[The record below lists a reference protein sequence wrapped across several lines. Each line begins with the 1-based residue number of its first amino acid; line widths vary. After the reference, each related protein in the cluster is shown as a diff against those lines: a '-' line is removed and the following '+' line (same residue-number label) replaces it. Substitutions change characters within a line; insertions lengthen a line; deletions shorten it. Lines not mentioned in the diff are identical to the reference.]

1 MNYDMSTEY
10 FIKQAYIKLRS
21 AIYYEKGNLILQ
33 RKFVDFACEHNND
46 INDVQNHMLKWLENN
61 DSING
66 SINEIDIYTLPKKF
80 EIKEADSKNYISN
93 NHTKDK
99 NNVERVYIY
108 ADIPIELHLV
118 AVIWVLLRGTEIE
131 NKLLPCCKANRLAIA
146 DDTKNIPDGK
156 CLYKPYFKQY
166 QNWWSKA
173 IDEANHIIENDANAY
188 ILSLDI
194 QNYYHTVDFPLNE
207 KILGNSDKEF
217 DKKINDIFVKT
228 HENYTAKFNKMFNGT
243 ELNQSKGVRLPI
255 GLYSSPLLANIYLHE
270 LDLKIEDS
278 IMPSYYGR
286 YVDDILLVFRSVSE
300 CYKSVNDIVSKKLNG
315 ILNPLKTNG
324 SITTY
329 NFKDFPSLKLQAEKI
344 TLYYFDKNYSTGLLS
359 KFEAEQKR
367 RSSEF
372 RFMSD
377 DEDTRYND
385 EELNCFDNCFDT
397 NDDSSA
403 RFKPQ
408 IENKYKL
415 SCFLAKYISRKLIKG
430 NLYGKKDGEKIKR
443 YFKGRNLIS
452 NYQLWEKLF
461 VIYAVSDNEKDFLQ
475 LRDEINS
482 EIDKIEIAQ
491 IKDWSSYTDKNVLKY
506 RLNEYLKIAQEKAIN
521 LLGEKSKTEFKDI
534 IDGAEKFKSANFIR
548 HQYLNTFK
556 NIDTKNY
563 AEFDAPY
570 DLCIYEKVYIELIQ
584 NLKNQ
589 KDSDISN
596 LIAEYQEKPNQ
607 FVIDPAENKNKIK
620 IALVNKYVLD
630 NAVKK
635 SRREKDRKLS
645 PEEIEQYL
653 LVLDLI
659 EKTKDCDMF
668 VMPELSLPMEM
679 LPVYLQWSA
688 RKQMAFIAGL
698 EYVNNNGLVYNFDV
712 ACIPIKMNH
721 RNDCIPI
728 FRVKKYYAPKEKQI
742 ISRENFKVPE
752 SLNSKYNLINWK
764 GFRFSIYNCFELTS
778 IKDRS
783 LFLGKVD
790 AIFAIAYNKDTTY
803 YNNIVEATA
812 RDLHCYVIIN
822 NTSQYGDS
830 QIIVPKNSDNKC
842 ILKVKGG
849 TDKKNT
855 VNVLVGELNLESLR
869 NFQLYGDNV
878 KNDEEKYKPLPAG
891 YPIEE
896 RCFDLTNNNQNDLS
910 ENA

>member
-118 AVIWVLLRGTEIE
+118 AVIWVLLRGAEIE
-131 NKLLPCCKANRLAIA
+131 NKLLPCCKANRLVIA

-243 ELNQSKGVRLPI
+243 ELNQNKGVRLPI

-548 HQYLNTFK
+548 HQYLNIFK
-556 NIDTKNY
+556 DIA
-563 AEFDAPY
+563 AESDNPY
-570 DLCIYEKVYIELIQ
+570 DLHIYEKTVINYFNYLKTNEDEFPYNILCNDLKNVKCNENVFEIDLEK
-584 NLKNQ
+584 NLKNVNVA
-589 KDSDISN
+589 I
-596 LIAEYQEKPNQ
+596 
-607 FVIDPAENKNKIK
+607 
-620 IALVNKYVLD
+620 VNKYVLD
-630 NAVKK
+630 NAIKE
-635 SRREKDRKLS
+635 SRRGLDRKLPS
-645 PEEIEQYL
+645 EEVEQYL

-659 EKTKDCDMF
+659 EKTKDCDIF
-668 VMPELSLPMEM
+668 VMPELSLPIEM

-688 RKQMAFIAGL
+688 KKQVAFIAGL
-698 EYVNNNGLVYNFDV
+698 EYINEKKEIYNIAV
-712 ACIPIKMNH
+712 ACIPFEINH
-721 RNDCIPI
+721 RKDCIPI
-728 FRVKKYYAPKEKQI
+728 FRLKKHYAPKEKQI
-742 ISRENFKVPE
+742 IEKESFKMPQ
-752 SLNSKYNLINWK
+752 SSNNQYKLINWK

-783 LFLGKVD
+783 LFLGRID
-790 AIFAIAYNKDTTY
+790 AIF
-803 YNNIVEATA
+803 
-812 RDLHCYVIIN
+812 
-822 NTSQYGDS
+822 
-830 QIIVPKNSDNKC
+830 P
-842 ILKVKGG
+842 LKIHMSVMHY
-849 TDKKNT
+849 
-855 VNVLVGELNLESLR
+855 LI
-869 NFQLYGDNV
+869 FQN
-878 KNDEEKYKPLPAG
+878 
-891 YPIEE
+891 
-896 RCFDLTNNNQNDLS
+896 
-910 ENA
+910 

>member
-1 MNYDMSTEY
+1 MSKEDI
-10 FIKQAYIKLRS
+10 IKQAYIKLRS
-21 AIYYEKGNLILQ
+21 AIYFEKGNLILQ
-33 RKFVDFACEHNND
+33 RKFVEFACEHNND
-46 INDVQNHMLKWLENN
+46 INDVLKHMIIWFDNAELINH
-61 DSING
+61 SIDVIG
-66 SINEIDIYTLPKKF
+66 IYTLPKKF
-80 EIKEADSKNYISN
+80 TTTESTTKNYISN
-93 NHTKDK
+93 NHTNDK
-99 NNVERVYIY
+99 NNVERVYIF
-108 ADIPIELHLV
+108 ADIPIELHIV
-118 AVIWVLLRGTEIE
+118 AVIWVLMHYKKIE

-146 DDTKNIPDGK
+146 DDTKEIPAGK
-156 CLYKPYFKQY
+156 SLYKPYFKQY

-173 IDEANHIIENDANAY
+173 IDEANHIIENEANAY

-228 HENYTAKFNKMFNGT
+228 HENYTAKFNKMFNGS
-243 ELNQSKGVRLPI
+243 ELNQNKGVRLPI

-300 CYKSVNDIVSKKLNG
+300 CFKSVDDFIQKKMNDILV
-315 ILNPLKTNG
+315 PLKTEG
-324 SITTY
+324 QDIIY
-329 NFKDFPSLKLQAEKI
+329 NLKDFPTLTLQSEKI
-344 TLYYFDKNYSTGLLS
+344 SLYYFDKDYSTGLLS

-372 RFMSD
+372 RFISD

-385 EELNCFDNCFDT
+385 EELKCFDNCFDT

-415 SCFLAKYISRKLIKG
+415 SCFLAKYIRRKLIKG
-430 NLYGKKDGEKIKR
+430 KLYGKKDGEKIKR
-443 YFKGRNLIS
+443 YFKGCNLIN

-461 VIYAVSDNEKDFLQ
+461 VIYAVSDNVKDFLQ

-491 IKDWSSYTDKNVLKY
+491 IKDWSSYTDKDVLKY
-506 RLNEYLKIAQEKAIN
+506 RLTEYLKISQEKAIN
-521 LLGEKSKTEFKDI
+521 LLDEKSKTEFKDI
-534 IDGAEKFKSANFIR
+534 IDYAEKFRRTNFIR
-548 HQYLNTFK
+548 HQYLNIFK
-556 NIDTKNY
+556 DIDTKSDN
-563 AEFDAPY
+563 PY
-570 DLCIYEKVYIELIQ
+570 DLHIYEKACINFFNYLKTNKEDFSYNIVC
-584 NLKNQ
+584 NDLKNV
-589 KDSDISN
+589 KCSENIFEIDS
-596 LIAEYQEKPNQ
+596 EKRLKSVN
-607 FVIDPAENKNKIK
+607 VAI
-620 IALVNKYVLD
+620 VNKYVLD
-630 NAVKK
+630 NALKE
-635 SRREKDRKLS
+635 SRRGTDRKLPS
-645 PEEIEQYL
+645 EEIEQYL
-653 LVLDLI
+653 LVLDLV
-659 EKTKDCDMF
+659 EKTKDCNMF
-668 VMPELSLPMEM
+668 VMPELSLPIEM
-679 LPVYLQWSA
+679 LPIYLQWSA
-688 RKQMAFIAGL
+688 KKQVAFIAGL
-698 EYVNNNGLVYNFDV
+698 EYINENKEIYNIAV
-712 ACIPIKMNH
+712 ACIPFEINH
-721 RNDCIPI
+721 RKDCIPI
-728 FRVKKYYAPKEKQI
+728 FRLKKHYAPQEKQI
-742 ISRENFKVPE
+742 IEKENFKMPK
-752 SLNSKYNLINWK
+752 SFNNQYKLINWK

-783 LFLGKVD
+783 LFLGRID

-869 NFQLYGDNV
+869 NFQLYGDCV

-896 RCFDLTNNNQNDLS
+896 RCSDLTNNNQNDLS